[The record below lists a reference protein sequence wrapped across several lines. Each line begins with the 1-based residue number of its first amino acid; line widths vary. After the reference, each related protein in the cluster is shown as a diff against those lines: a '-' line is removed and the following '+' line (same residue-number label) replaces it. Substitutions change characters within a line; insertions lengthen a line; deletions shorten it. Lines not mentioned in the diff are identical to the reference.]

1 MTPLRQRLID
11 DLRVRNYASG
21 TIKQYVNSVAQ
32 FSRHFGQSP
41 DQLGPEHIRE
51 YQTYLVNTK
60 RVSWSVFNCAVCS
73 LRFFYKVTL
82 GKPWMIEH
90 IPFPKQEKRL
100 PVVLSADELGRF
112 FPAVASLKCRTVLMT
127 MYGSGVRVGEALAL
141 QVDDI
146 DSSRMLIRVRQGKGR
161 RDRYTIL
168 SSTLLES
175 LRQYW
180 WSERSR
186 PWLFPGLSPEQPLTQ
201 GPVLVAA
208 QKAREKAGLTKRV
221 TSHTM
226 RHCFATH
233 MLEAGVNL
241 RKIQLLLG
249 HRYINTTAMYL
260 HVAAGAPRLDGKPI
274 DLLAQTKILTDS

>member
-1 MTPLRQRLID
+1 MMPLRQRFID
-11 DLRVRNYASG
+11 DLRVRNYAPG
-21 TIKQYVNSVAQ
+21 TIKQYVGAVAQ
-32 FSRHFGQSP
+32 FSRHFERSP
-41 DQLGPEHIRE
+41 AELGPEHIRE

-73 LRFFYKVTL
+73 LRFIYKVTL

-90 IPFPKQEKRL
+90 IPFPKQEKKL
-100 PVVLSADELGRF
+100 PVVMSADELARF
-112 FPAVASLKCRTVLMT
+112 FPAVANLKCRTVLMT
-127 MYGSGVRVGEALAL
+127 MYGSGVRVGEAVAL

-168 SSTLLES
+168 SPALLES

-180 WSERSR
+180 WSERPR
-186 PWLFPGLSPEQPLTQ
+186 PWLFPGLSPEQPLSQ
-201 GPVLVAA
+201 GTVLVAA

-233 MLEAGVNL
+233 MLEAGVDL

-260 HVAAGAPRLDGKPI
+260 HVAAGAPRLNGKPI
-274 DLLAQTKILTDS
+274 DLLAQTMVSTDS